1 MSPVHSLTKRS
12 GERLFYL
19 DLRAGRIK
27 RALNANALAFELG
40 NVGLVI
46 DVIGL
51 AGIILQHI
59 LVAGFHD
66 CSRECLAST
75 RGGGGIGHVVL
86 RAGGL
91 RLIRSLR
98 RRRLLRRRRCI
109 GRRSGL
115 RLRSLL
121 RRRRVRCRRRL
132 RCRLIC
138 RSRRCGLSER
148 AAPGDQAKDH
158 CQGGDK
164 SKRLNPIF
172 HKSSRSQ
179 AAHPSRVSKLRAIT
193 SSRLAAPLVRRE
205 KEIGFARLSERSSGS
220 PDAQFRHCF
229 FPDYTGRCSRIASI
243 LQRQPND
250 RAFLAHPKENYS
262 VRYKAN
268 QRFSSSLRRS
278 LWVGYPTFRQNL
290 ENKNATFPENEV
302 VVLSYEVW
310 PPEMNASPF
319 PSTEVSPPKSLIGT
333 QRRGPRP
340 ARPSR
345 KTQFSFPA

>member
-12 GERLFYL
+12 SERLFYL

-121 RRRRVRCRRRL
+121 RRRVGCRRRL
-132 RCRLIC
+132 RRGLIC
-138 RSRRCGLSER
+138 RCRWCGLSKR

-179 AAHPSRVSKLRAIT
+179 AAHPRRVSKLRAIT

-229 FPDYTGRCSRIASI
+229 FSTTLDAVVESPA
-243 LQRQPND
+243 
-250 RAFLAHPKENYS
+250 
-262 VRYKAN
+262 
-268 QRFSSSLRRS
+268 FSSVSQTIEHFL
-278 LWVGYPTFRQNL
+278 LTQKKTIPCDTKPTRD
-290 ENKNATFPENEV
+290 FPLHYV
-302 VVLSYEVW
+302 DQCRW
-310 PPEMNASPF
+310 
-319 PSTEVSPPKSLIGT
+319 GT
-333 QRRGPRP
+333 
-340 ARPSR
+340 RPSDR
-345 KTQFSFPA
+345 ISGTKRDVS

>member
-121 RRRRVRCRRRL
+121 RRRVGCRRRL
-132 RCRLIC
+132 RRRLIC
-138 RSRRCGLSER
+138 RCRWCGLSKR

-179 AAHPSRVSKLRAIT
+179 AAHPRRVSKLRAIT

-229 FPDYTGRCSRIASI
+229 FSTTLDAVVESPA
-243 LQRQPND
+243 
-250 RAFLAHPKENYS
+250 
-262 VRYKAN
+262 
-268 QRFSSSLRRS
+268 FSSVSQTIEHFL
-278 LWVGYPTFRQNL
+278 LTQKKTIPCDTKPTRD
-290 ENKNATFPENEV
+290 FPLHYV
-302 VVLSYEVW
+302 DQCRW
-310 PPEMNASPF
+310 
-319 PSTEVSPPKSLIGT
+319 GT
-333 QRRGPRP
+333 
-340 ARPSR
+340 RPSDR
-345 KTQFSFPA
+345 ISGTTRRFLRTRSSS

>member
-12 GERLFYL
+12 GERLLYL

-46 DVIGL
+46 DFIGL

-121 RRRRVRCRRRL
+121 RRRRVGCRRGL
-132 RCRLIC
+132 RRRLIC
-138 RSRRCGLSER
+138 RCRRCGLSER

-179 AAHPSRVSKLRAIT
+179 AAHPCRVSKLRAIT
-193 SSRLAAPLVRRE
+193 SSILAAALVRLE

-220 PDAQFRHCF
+220 PDAQFRHSF
-229 FPDYTGRCSRIASI
+229 FPTTLDAVVESPALSSVSRTIEH
-243 LQRQPND
+243 
-250 RAFLAHPKENYS
+250 FLLTQKKTIPCDTK
-262 VRYKAN
+262 
-268 QRFSSSLRRS
+268 
-278 LWVGYPTFRQNL
+278 PTRD
-290 ENKNATFPENEV
+290 FPLHYV
-302 VVLSYEVW
+302 DH
-310 PPEMNASPF
+310 
-319 PSTEVSPPKSLIGT
+319 
-333 QRRGPRP
+333 
-340 ARPSR
+340 
-345 KTQFSFPA
+345 